1 MISQKQLKI
10 LAFPYTNYD
19 ALICDGAVRSGKTSI
34 MMVAFIDWA
43 MREFSGQRF
52 GICGKTVDSATK
64 NIIVPY
70 ISMSYAKERYTIRW
84 RRSDKLLEVK
94 RGSVVNWFEVFGGK
108 DESSFML
115 IQGRTL
121 AGVLLD
127 EVALMPESFVNQA
140 LARCSVDGARM
151 WFSCNPDNPNHWF
164 YVNWIKRCSERNA
177 LYLHFTMLDNP
188 SLSEKTLARYEAM
201 YTGVFYRRY
210 IMGEWCLAEG
220 LIYDFSEA
228 NITDEVPEAGEYYI
242 SCDYGT
248 LNPFSAGL
256 WCVNHGRAV
265 RVDEYYYSG
274 RDKQYQLTDEEYY
287 AEVEKLAGDKNIRH
301 IIVDPSAASFIACIK
316 KHGRFSVRKA
326 KNDVMYGIRLTSA
339 MLRAGAIKIGS
350 DCGDAIREFGLYRWD
365 EDSTDD
371 KPIKENDHAM
381 DDIRYFC
388 ATVLRRNR
396 ETREIVGR
404 ICDEND

>member
-1 MISQKQLKI
+1 MLLSPKQIEFARYGNHRWNFKG
-10 LAFPYTNYD
+10 
-19 ALICDGAVRSGKTSI
+19 GATRSGKTYLDFKWI
-34 MMVAFIDWA
+34 IP
-43 MREFSGQRF
+43 MRIRERA
-52 GICGKTVDSATK
+52 GKDGLSVILGVTK
-64 NIIVPY
+64 STI
-70 ISMSYAKERYTIRW
+70 ERNVLEPMRNLYG
-84 RRSDKLLEVK
+84 DKLVGAISSDNTAWIFGEKCYCLGAEKVSQVSK
-94 RGSVVNWFEVFGGK
+94 IRGASIKYCYG
-108 DESSFML
+108 
-115 IQGRTL
+115 
-121 AGVLLD
+121 D
-127 EVALMPESFVNQA
+127 EVADWSEEVFA
-140 LARCSVDGARM
+140 LLKSRLDKEYSCFDGTY
-151 WFSCNPDNPNHWF
+151 NPQYPNHWLKIF
-164 YVNWIKRCSERNA
+164 LDSDADIFSQEYTID
-177 LYLHFTMLDNP
+177 DNP
-188 SLSEKTLARYEAM
+188 FLPPAFVENLKKEYAGT
-201 YTGVFYRRY
+201 VFYDRY
-210 IMGEWCLAEG
+210 ILGKWTLAEG
-220 LIYDFSEA
+220 LIYPMFNDSC
-228 NITDEVPEAGEYYI
+228 IVDELPETGEYYI

-256 WCVNHGRAV
+256 WCVNSGRAV
-265 RVDEYYYSG
+265 RVAEYYYSG

-287 AEVEKLAGDKNIRH
+287 AEVEKLAGEKNIRH

-350 DCGDAIREFGLYRWD
+350 DCCDAIREFGLYRWD
-365 EDSTDD
+365 EDSTED

>member
-1 MISQKQLKI
+1 MLLSPKQIEFARYGNHRWNFKG
-10 LAFPYTNYD
+10 
-19 ALICDGAVRSGKTSI
+19 GATRSGKTYLDFKWI
-34 MMVAFIDWA
+34 IP
-43 MREFSGQRF
+43 MRIRERA
-52 GICGKTVDSATK
+52 GKDGLSVILGVTK
-64 NIIVPY
+64 STI
-70 ISMSYAKERYTIRW
+70 ERNVLEPMRNLYG
-84 RRSDKLLEVK
+84 DKLVGAISSDNTAWIFGEKCYCLGAEKVSQVSK
-94 RGSVVNWFEVFGGK
+94 IRGASIKYCYG
-108 DESSFML
+108 
-115 IQGRTL
+115 
-121 AGVLLD
+121 D
-127 EVALMPESFVNQA
+127 EVADWSEEVFA
-140 LARCSVDGARM
+140 LLKSRLDKEYSCFDGTY
-151 WFSCNPDNPNHWF
+151 NPQYPNHWL
-164 YVNWIKRCSERNA
+164 KRFLDSDADIFSQE
-177 LYLHFTMLDNP
+177 YTIDDNP
-188 SLSEKTLARYEAM
+188 FLPPAFVENLKKEYAGT
-201 YTGVFYRRY
+201 VFYDRY
-210 IMGEWCLAEG
+210 ILGKWTLAEG
-220 LIYDFSEA
+220 LIYPMFNDSC
-228 NITDEVPEAGEYYI
+228 IVDELPETGEYYI

-265 RVDEYYYSG
+265 RVAEYYYSG
-274 RDKQYQLTDEEYY
+274 RDMQYQHTDEEYY
-287 AEVEKLAGDKNIRH
+287 ADVEKLAGGRSIRH

-365 EDSTDD
+365 EDSNED

-404 ICDEND
+404 ICDGND

>member
-1 MISQKQLKI
+1 MLLSPKQIEFARYGNHRWNFKG
-10 LAFPYTNYD
+10 
-19 ALICDGAVRSGKTSI
+19 GATRSGKTYLDFKWI
-34 MMVAFIDWA
+34 IP
-43 MREFSGQRF
+43 MRIRERA
-52 GICGKTVDSATK
+52 GKDGLSVILGVTK
-64 NIIVPY
+64 STI
-70 ISMSYAKERYTIRW
+70 ERNVLEPMRNLYG
-84 RRSDKLLEVK
+84 DKLVGAISSDNTAWIFGEKCYCLGAEKVSQVSK
-94 RGSVVNWFEVFGGK
+94 IRGASIKYCYG
-108 DESSFML
+108 
-115 IQGRTL
+115 
-121 AGVLLD
+121 D
-127 EVALMPESFVNQA
+127 EVADWSEEVFA
-140 LARCSVDGARM
+140 LLKSRLDKEYSCFDGTY
-151 WFSCNPDNPNHWF
+151 NPQYPNHWL
-164 YVNWIKRCSERNA
+164 KRFLDSDADIFSQE
-177 LYLHFTMLDNP
+177 YTIDDNP
-188 SLSEKTLARYEAM
+188 FLPPTFVENLKKEYAGT
-201 YTGVFYRRY
+201 VFYDRY
-210 IMGEWCLAEG
+210 ILGKWTLAEG
-220 LIYDFSEA
+220 LIYPMFNDSC
-228 NITDEVPEAGEYYI
+228 IVDELPEAGEYYI

-256 WCVNHGRAV
+256 WCVNSGRAV
-265 RVDEYYYSG
+265 RVAEYYYSG

-365 EDSTDD
+365 EGSTED

>member
-1 MISQKQLKI
+1 MLLSPKQIEFARYGNHRWNFKG
-10 LAFPYTNYD
+10 
-19 ALICDGAVRSGKTSI
+19 GATRSGKTYLDFKWI
-34 MMVAFIDWA
+34 IP
-43 MREFSGQRF
+43 MRIRERA
-52 GICGKTVDSATK
+52 GKDGLSVILGVTK
-64 NIIVPY
+64 STI
-70 ISMSYAKERYTIRW
+70 ERNVLEPMRNLYG
-84 RRSDKLLEVK
+84 DKLVGAISSDNTAWIFGEKCYCLGAEKVSQVSK
-94 RGSVVNWFEVFGGK
+94 IRGASIKYCYG
-108 DESSFML
+108 
-115 IQGRTL
+115 
-121 AGVLLD
+121 D
-127 EVALMPESFVNQA
+127 EVADWSEEVFSLLKSRLDKEYSCF
-140 LARCSVDGARM
+140 DGTY
-151 WFSCNPDNPNHWF
+151 NPQYPNHWLKIF
-164 YVNWIKRCSERNA
+164 LDSDADIFSQEYTID
-177 LYLHFTMLDNP
+177 DNP
-188 SLSEKTLARYEAM
+188 FLPPAFVENLKKEYAGT
-201 YTGVFYRRY
+201 VFYDRY
-210 IMGEWCLAEG
+210 ILGKWTLAEG
-220 LIYDFSEA
+220 LIYPMFNDSC
-228 NITDEVPEAGEYYI
+228 IVDELPETGEYYI

-256 WCVNHGRAV
+256 WCVNSGRAV
-265 RVDEYYYSG
+265 RVAEYYYSG

-287 AEVEKLAGDKNIRH
+287 AEVEKLAGEKNIRH

>member
-1 MISQKQLKI
+1 MLLSPKQIEFARYGNHRWNFKG
-10 LAFPYTNYD
+10 
-19 ALICDGAVRSGKTSI
+19 GATRSGKTYLDFKWI
-34 MMVAFIDWA
+34 IP
-43 MREFSGQRF
+43 MRIRERA
-52 GICGKTVDSATK
+52 GKDGLSVILGVTK
-64 NIIVPY
+64 STI
-70 ISMSYAKERYTIRW
+70 ERNVLEPMRNLYG
-84 RRSDKLLEVK
+84 DKLVGAISSDNTAWIFGEKCYCLGAEKVSQVSK
-94 RGSVVNWFEVFGGK
+94 IRGASIKYCYG
-108 DESSFML
+108 
-115 IQGRTL
+115 
-121 AGVLLD
+121 D
-127 EVALMPESFVNQA
+127 EVADWSEEVFA
-140 LARCSVDGARM
+140 LLKSRLDKEYSCFDGTY
-151 WFSCNPDNPNHWF
+151 NPQYPNHWLKIF
-164 YVNWIKRCSERNA
+164 LDSDADIFSQEYTID
-177 LYLHFTMLDNP
+177 DNP
-188 SLSEKTLARYEAM
+188 FLPPAFVENLKKEYAGT
-201 YTGVFYRRY
+201 VFYDRY
-210 IMGEWCLAEG
+210 ILGKWTLAEG
-220 LIYDFSEA
+220 LIYPMFNDSC
-228 NITDEVPEAGEYYI
+228 IVDELPEAGEYYI

-248 LNPFSAGL
+248 LNPFSAGV
-256 WCVNHGRAV
+256 WCVNSGRAV
-265 RVDEYYYSG
+265 RVAEYYYSG

-350 DCGDAIREFGLYRWD
+350 DCCDAIREFGLYRWD
-365 EDSTDD
+365 EGSTED

>member
-1 MISQKQLKI
+1 MLLSPKQIEFARYGNHRWNFKG
-10 LAFPYTNYD
+10 
-19 ALICDGAVRSGKTSI
+19 GATRSGKTYLDFKWI
-34 MMVAFIDWA
+34 IP
-43 MREFSGQRF
+43 MRIRERA
-52 GICGKTVDSATK
+52 GKDGLSVILGVTK
-64 NIIVPY
+64 STI
-70 ISMSYAKERYTIRW
+70 ERNVLEPMRNLYG
-84 RRSDKLLEVK
+84 DKLVGAISSDNTAWIFGEKCYCLGAEKVSQVSK
-94 RGSVVNWFEVFGGK
+94 IRGASIKYCYG
-108 DESSFML
+108 
-115 IQGRTL
+115 
-121 AGVLLD
+121 D
-127 EVALMPESFVNQA
+127 EVADWSEEVFA
-140 LARCSVDGARM
+140 LLKSRLDKEYSCFDGTY
-151 WFSCNPDNPNHWF
+151 NPQYPNHWL
-164 YVNWIKRCSERNA
+164 KRFLDSDADIFSQE
-177 LYLHFTMLDNP
+177 YTIDDNP
-188 SLSEKTLARYEAM
+188 FLPPTFVENLKKEYAGT
-201 YTGVFYRRY
+201 VFYDRY
-210 IMGEWCLAEG
+210 ILGKWTLAEG

-365 EDSTDD
+365 EGSTED

>member
-1 MISQKQLKI
+1 MLLSPKQIEFARYGNHRWNFKG
-10 LAFPYTNYD
+10 
-19 ALICDGAVRSGKTSI
+19 GATRSGKTYLDFKWI
-34 MMVAFIDWA
+34 IP
-43 MREFSGQRF
+43 MRIRERA
-52 GICGKTVDSATK
+52 GKDGLSVILGVTK
-64 NIIVPY
+64 STI
-70 ISMSYAKERYTIRW
+70 ERNVLEPMRNLYG
-84 RRSDKLLEVK
+84 DKLVGAISSDNTAWIFGEKCYCLGAEKVSQVSK
-94 RGSVVNWFEVFGGK
+94 IRGASIKYCYG
-108 DESSFML
+108 
-115 IQGRTL
+115 
-121 AGVLLD
+121 D
-127 EVALMPESFVNQA
+127 EVADWSEEVFA
-140 LARCSVDGARM
+140 LLKSRLDKEYSCFDGTY
-151 WFSCNPDNPNHWF
+151 NPQYPNHWLKIF
-164 YVNWIKRCSERNA
+164 LDSDADIFSQEYTID
-177 LYLHFTMLDNP
+177 DNP
-188 SLSEKTLARYEAM
+188 FLPPAFVENLKKEYAGT
-201 YTGVFYRRY
+201 VFYDRY
-210 IMGEWCLAEG
+210 ILGKWTLAEG
-220 LIYDFSEA
+220 LIYPMFNDSC
-228 NITDEVPEAGEYYI
+228 IVDELPETGEYYI

-256 WCVNHGRAV
+256 WCVNSGRAV
-265 RVDEYYYSG
+265 RVAEYYYSG

-287 AEVEKLAGDKNIRH
+287 AKVEKLAGDKNIRH

>member
-1 MISQKQLKI
+1 MLLSPKQIEFARYGNHRWNFKG
-10 LAFPYTNYD
+10 
-19 ALICDGAVRSGKTSI
+19 GATRSGKTYLDFKWI
-34 MMVAFIDWA
+34 IP
-43 MREFSGQRF
+43 MRIRERA
-52 GICGKTVDSATK
+52 GKDGLSVILGVTK
-64 NIIVPY
+64 STI
-70 ISMSYAKERYTIRW
+70 ERNVLEPMRNLYG
-84 RRSDKLLEVK
+84 DKLVGAISSDNTAWIFGEKCYCLGAEKVSQVSK
-94 RGSVVNWFEVFGGK
+94 IRGASIKYCYG
-108 DESSFML
+108 
-115 IQGRTL
+115 
-121 AGVLLD
+121 D
-127 EVALMPESFVNQA
+127 EVADWSEEVFA
-140 LARCSVDGARM
+140 LLKSRLDKEYSCFDGTY
-151 WFSCNPDNPNHWF
+151 NPQYPNHWL
-164 YVNWIKRCSERNA
+164 KRFLDSDADIFSQE
-177 LYLHFTMLDNP
+177 YTIDDNP
-188 SLSEKTLARYEAM
+188 FLPPTFVENLKKEYAGT
-201 YTGVFYRRY
+201 VFYDRY
-210 IMGEWCLAEG
+210 ILGKWTLAEG

-365 EDSTDD
+365 EDSADD

>member
-1 MISQKQLKI
+1 MLLSPKQIEFARYGNHRWNFKG
-10 LAFPYTNYD
+10 
-19 ALICDGAVRSGKTSI
+19 GATRSGKTYLDFKWI
-34 MMVAFIDWA
+34 IP
-43 MREFSGQRF
+43 MRIRERA
-52 GICGKTVDSATK
+52 GKDGLSVILGVTK
-64 NIIVPY
+64 STI
-70 ISMSYAKERYTIRW
+70 ERNVLEPMRNLYG
-84 RRSDKLLEVK
+84 DKLVGAISSDNTAWIFGEKCYCLGAEKVSQVSK
-94 RGSVVNWFEVFGGK
+94 IRGASIKYCYG
-108 DESSFML
+108 
-115 IQGRTL
+115 
-121 AGVLLD
+121 D
-127 EVALMPESFVNQA
+127 EVADWSEEVFA
-140 LARCSVDGARM
+140 LLKSRLDKEYSCFDGTY
-151 WFSCNPDNPNHWF
+151 NPQYPNHWLKIF
-164 YVNWIKRCSERNA
+164 LDSDADIFSQEYTID
-177 LYLHFTMLDNP
+177 DNP
-188 SLSEKTLARYEAM
+188 FLPPAFVENLKKEYAGT
-201 YTGVFYRRY
+201 VFYDRY
-210 IMGEWCLAEG
+210 ILGKWTLAEG
-220 LIYDFSEA
+220 LIYPMFNDSC
-228 NITDEVPEAGEYYI
+228 IVDELPETGEYYI

-256 WCVNHGRAV
+256 WCVNSGRAV
-265 RVDEYYYSG
+265 RVAEYYYSG

>member
-1 MISQKQLKI
+1 MLLSPKQIEFARYGNHRWNFKG
-10 LAFPYTNYD
+10 
-19 ALICDGAVRSGKTSI
+19 GATRSGKTYLDFKWI
-34 MMVAFIDWA
+34 IP
-43 MREFSGQRF
+43 MRIRERA
-52 GICGKTVDSATK
+52 GKDGLSVILGVTK
-64 NIIVPY
+64 STI
-70 ISMSYAKERYTIRW
+70 ERNVLEPMRNLYG
-84 RRSDKLLEVK
+84 DKLVGAISSDNTAWIFGEKCYCLGAEKVSQVSK
-94 RGSVVNWFEVFGGK
+94 IRGASIKYCYG
-108 DESSFML
+108 
-115 IQGRTL
+115 
-121 AGVLLD
+121 D
-127 EVALMPESFVNQA
+127 EVADWSEEVFA
-140 LARCSVDGARM
+140 LLKSRLDKEYSCFDGTY
-151 WFSCNPDNPNHWF
+151 NPQYPNHWLKIF
-164 YVNWIKRCSERNA
+164 LDSDADIFSQEYTID
-177 LYLHFTMLDNP
+177 DNP
-188 SLSEKTLARYEAM
+188 FLPPAFVENLKKEYAGT
-201 YTGVFYRRY
+201 VFYDRY
-210 IMGEWCLAEG
+210 ILGKWTLAEG
-220 LIYDFSEA
+220 LIYPMFNDSC
-228 NITDEVPEAGEYYI
+228 IVDELPETGEYYI

-256 WCVNHGRAV
+256 WCVNSGRAI
-265 RVDEYYYSG
+265 RVAEYYYSG

-350 DCGDAIREFGLYRWD
+350 DCCDAIREFGLYRWD
-365 EDSTDD
+365 EDSTED

-404 ICDEND
+404 ICDGND